1 MYGCPYA
8 VKKMEKF
15 RQFLAFKFKLN
26 EKPVLFGFSRGGLYA
41 VNYALKYHYN
51 VSALYLDAPVLDL
64 KSWPYKN
71 NKREW
76 NEALDAYGMTE
87 KEMLEFKGNPLDNAE
102 KLAECGVPLLLVA
115 GDSDDVVPYS
125 ENGEPFVKRFKAAG
139 GSAEVIIKPGCGHH
153 PHSLENP
160 QPIVDFVEKY
170 L

>member
-1 MYGCPYA
+1 
-8 VKKMEKF
+8 
-15 RQFLAFKFKLN
+15 
-26 EKPVLFGFSRGGLYA
+26 
-41 VNYALKYHYN
+41 
-51 VSALYLDAPVLDL
+51 
-64 KSWPYKN
+64 
-71 NKREW
+71 
-76 NEALDAYGMTE
+76 MTE